1 MHVWLHNQEARGSL
15 WGGRVH
21 STCDHPHVQTNIP
34 YKQNMFACGDLPVH
48 MHGHVHVYMC
58 RFLGYLRNI

>member
-34 YKQNMFACGDLPVH
+34 YKQNMFACGNLPVH
-48 MHGHVHVYMC
+48 MHGHVHVHM
-58 RFLGYLRNI
+58 